1 MPLRPPSIDLSSL
14 RLPETLDDH
23 PGLLVGWS
31 MEDQHPSRTIG
42 FSYGDPSKTPS
53 TGYVDPIQLS
63 REGHLIT
70 LAPTGAGKGVG
81 CIIPAL
87 LKHEGPVIVID
98 PKGENVAV
106 TARRRREMG
115 QQLIVLDP
123 MGITDFPSDTLNP
136 LDAIDVASP
145 TAVDDVSSLV
155 DSLWSSSQVESR
167 DRFWVSRAKNLV
179 TALILHTLVS
189 ELPERRSLTTVRQMI
204 IKTMNINGNR
214 NEQSESDQAFIND
227 LTSSPIPEVRLLTG
241 AIFNPAVE
249 TFGGIA
255 AFALELLDFLKGP
268 VLKQA
273 TQQSSFSL
281 EAITRGDPLSIYLV
295 LPPHMLESHGRLL
308 RLWISTF
315 IAAITRRRRQPE
327 RTTLFILDE
336 AAQLGG
342 LPQLR
347 QAITL
352 LRGYGLQTWS
362 FWQDKSQLEML
373 YPNDWRTMINNC
385 RVLQC
390 FGALNMNA
398 ARDVA
403 DLTGFDNPNAVMDL
417 NADEMVLQL
426 AGDEAVVA
434 RLPNYLNDEPFA
446 GQFDANPF
454 YDKSQS
460 ILPAAHPLADTSL
473 AGTWRKQSLEDSGG
487 SVPLPQ
493 GDPDTLLARLLRDY
507 DAGTRSVS
515 G

>member
-1 MPLRPPSIDLSSL
+1 MPLRTPSIDLSSL

-31 MEDQHPSRTIG
+31 MEHEHPSRTIG
-42 FSYGDPSKTPS
+42 FNYGDPAKTPK

-106 TARRRREMG
+106 TARRRKAMG

-123 MGITDFPSDTLNP
+123 MGITAFPSATLNP
-136 LDAIDVASP
+136 LDAIDIQSP
-145 TAVDDVSSLV
+145 TAVDDVASVV
-155 DSLWSSSQVESR
+155 DSLWSSSLVESR

-179 TALILHTLVS
+179 TALILHTLQK
-189 ELPERRSLTTVRQMI
+189 ELPERRSLTTVRRMI
-204 IKTMNINGNR
+204 LNTMAINANR
-214 NEQSESDQAFIND
+214 SDLSASDQMFMD
-227 LTSSPIPEVRLLTG
+227 ELTRSPLAEVRLAAESIL
-241 AIFNPAVE
+241 NPAAE

-268 VLKQA
+268 ILKQA

-281 EAITRGDPLSIYLV
+281 DAITRGDPLSIYLV

-308 RLWISTF
+308 RLWVSTF
-315 IAAITRRRRQPE
+315 VSAITRRRRQPD
-327 RTTLFILDE
+327 RPTLFILDE

-373 YPNDWRTMINNC
+373 YPSDWRTMINNC

-403 DLTGFDNPNAVMDL
+403 ELTGFDDPSGVLDL
-417 NADEMVLQL
+417 GDNEMVLQL

-434 RLPNYLNDEPFA
+434 RLPNYLQDEPFT
-446 GQFDANPF
+446 GQFDANPY
-454 YDKSQS
+454 YDKRQS
-460 ILPAAHPLADTSL
+460 ILPVAHPLADESAT
-473 AGTWRKQSLEDSGG
+473 GVWRSRSLEDN
-487 SVPLPQ
+487 PPAPKLPK
-493 GDPDTLLARLLRDY
+493 GDPDDLLARLLRDY
-507 DAGTRSVS
+507 RAASA
-515 G
+515 